1 MRQWE
6 KRPTTGAGSEYKPMI
21 HGDRLSQQTRFH
33 SSEDL
38 KSKNF
43 KAEIGVGK
51 VIRGSGNPSSEK
63 APILMSCEGWDEAV
77 MNMSLGEKS
86 ILTISRYMH
95 L

>member
-6 KRPTTGAGSEYKPMI
+6 QRPTTGAGSEYKPMI
-21 HGDRLSQQTRFH
+21 HGDRLSQQTRFY

-38 KSKNF
+38 EFKNF
-43 KAEIGVGK
+43 KTKIGVGK

>member
-6 KRPTTGAGSEYKPMI
+6 KRLTTRAGSEYKPMI
-21 HGDRLSQQTRFH
+21 HGDRLSQQTNFH

-43 KAEIGVGK
+43 KVEIGVGK
-51 VIRGSGNPSSEK
+51 VIRGSGNPSSGK

-86 ILTISRYMH
+86 ILTFSRYMH